1 MKKNDLLVIS
11 ERIPPDFA
19 GGGKRAYNQSKYIAS
34 LGYQVN
40 ILTFTKN
47 MESIEN
53 LKISTVPEIRK
64 FSKNKYNRLLS
75 IPIQFSF
82 IIQHLLLNKPKIVY
96 SLNVSYLAYMVLIC
110 CKLLNI
116 KVIVGTTLVDNDD
129 PLTIKHR
136 VLGSLK
142 FKIFNF
148 AERIICISPSLAER
162 CKIAGINQERI
173 ILIPNPVDVNTF
185 FPLTEEERNIMKKS
199 KGFNDSDIIMLNVGI
214 IIERKRTAYIVEI
227 FNELAKLDEN
237 YKLVIL
243 GPTNKNDENKQY
255 SEKIIRLISDFNL
268 EDRVFIKGNV
278 KDVNSYMQISDLFLF
293 ASQQEGFG
301 NVLIEAMA
309 CGLPVISTNIPG
321 ITDYIIENGIN
332 GYNVN
337 SREDFFNSILSLLQ
351 NKEKYNSVKLN
362 CRKEVV
368 NRFSY
373 KKVMQQYFDI
383 FNEVLG
389 KEYFVQK

>member
-1 MKKNDLLVIS
+1 
-11 ERIPPDFA
+11 
-19 GGGKRAYNQSKYIAS
+19 
-34 LGYQVN
+34 
-40 ILTFTKN
+40 
-47 MESIEN
+47 
-53 LKISTVPEIRK
+53 
-64 FSKNKYNRLLS
+64 
-75 IPIQFSF
+75 
-82 IIQHLLLNKPKIVY
+82 
-96 SLNVSYLAYMVLIC
+96 
-110 CKLLNI
+110 
-116 KVIVGTTLVDNDD
+116 
-129 PLTIKHR
+129 
-136 VLGSLK
+136 
-142 FKIFNF
+142 
-148 AERIICISPSLAER
+148 
-162 CKIAGINQERI
+162 
-173 ILIPNPVDVNTF
+173 
-185 FPLTEEERNIMKKS
+185 MKKS

-278 KDVNSYMQISDLFLF
+278 KDVNSYMHISDLFLF

-309 CGLPVISTNIPG
+309 CELPVISTNIPG